1 MEDESDDSEEWGT
14 EELALPAPKA
24 TTANVGD
31 KPSLRSPNN
40 DDDYWAQE
48 QPCKQETLSKASTV
62 PANTTIKD
70 DRPMVIVDLT
80 QMTNE
85 KIHSKFDRNSVND
98 IEAASTLRKQIEQ
111 DYEHYAKDSA
121 LLENGTVIPCGT
133 SVWREALSRLRD
145 ERLGHYF
152 APIFPPK

>member
-1 MEDESDDSEEWGT
+1 
-14 EELALPAPKA
+14 
-24 TTANVGD
+24 
-31 KPSLRSPNN
+31 
-40 DDDYWAQE
+40 
-48 QPCKQETLSKASTV
+48 
-62 PANTTIKD
+62 
-70 DRPMVIVDLT
+70 MVIVDLT